1 LSTVEIPLNE
11 GATLM
16 LLLIWEALLDFT
28 FLALGCSLLKSLELW
43 LLLIFEF
50 SLSDDLLSL
59 ELIELA

>member
-1 LSTVEIPLNE
+1 
-11 GATLM
+11 M
-16 LLLIWEALLDFT
+16 LLLMWEALLDFT